1 MRIGVRATFVLD
13 PESHDAAVWNL
24 PTSNL
29 KRTSLLELPNGR
41 NIDTQL
47 IGKNSIGANR
57 AHATHVLCF
66 IVKSGLCAACFG
78 S

>member
-13 PESHDAAVWNL
+13 PESHDAWVWKL
-24 PTSNL
+24 PTDNL

-47 IGKNSIGANR
+47 IWEELDWRK
-57 AHATHVLCF
+57 
-66 IVKSGLCAACFG
+66 
-78 S
+78 